1 MSQAGDQASFEQA
14 LAQLDEVVAR
24 LEAGDVGLE
33 EAVRLFEQGQ
43 ALLAVCRDRLARA
56 QQRIEELTSLD
67 TPAEADEGTGA
78 PF

>member
-1 MSQAGDQASFEQA
+1 MSETSDRMTFEQA

-43 ALLAVCRDRLARA
+43 ALLAICRERLARA
-56 QQRIEELTSLD
+56 QQRIEELTAQGA
-67 TPAEADEGTGA
+67 PAEPDEDEA